1 MMYDDTLSLV
11 ITGHVDH
18 GKSTLIGRLLY
29 DTQSL
34 APDKIRE
41 IEKASASQGRDTEY
55 AYLMDHL
62 EEERSGGITIDTTQ
76 TFFETAQRRYVIID
90 APGHAEFIKNMI
102 TGATQADAAVLIV
115 DASEGVRD
123 QTRRHAYML
132 SLLGLNQ
139 IIVVINKMDRVDFA
153 QSRFAEVRQCMA
165 DLLDSIGLDPILYVP
180 ICAIR
185 GDNVATRSA
194 SMGWYK
200 GPTFIEGLDS
210 LAARQPPI
218 DRPLLVSIQDVYQI
232 GERQVGVG
240 RVESGVLSK
249 GLQIRILP
257 RGHTTTVATI
267 DKFLEDPQ
275 SAVAGECIGLTTVD
289 SAILNRGDVICLSSE
304 EPILTDRI
312 SASVFWMAG
321 HDLTKDL
328 RLTIRCTTQE
338 TGCTIEHI
346 NRRIDSSRL
355 ELIEED
361 AQVLKELEVGEVI
374 IKTDRPILTKDFAD
388 VPPFGR
394 FVLVEGDTTCAGGIV
409 TPHREPEG

>member
-1 MMYDDTLSLV
+1 
-11 ITGHVDH
+11 
-18 GKSTLIGRLLY
+18 
-29 DTQSL
+29 
-34 APDKIRE
+34 
-41 IEKASASQGRDTEY
+41 
-55 AYLMDHL
+55 MDHL

-153 QSRFAEVRQCMA
+153 QSRFAEVQQCMA
-165 DLLDSIGLDPILYVP
+165 DLLDSISLDPILYVP

-185 GDNVATRSA
+185 GDNVAMRSA
-194 SMGWYK
+194 SMGWYD

-210 LAARQPPI
+210 LTARQPPI
-218 DRPLLVSIQDVYQI
+218 DKPLLVSIQDVYQI
-232 GERQVGVG
+232 GEKQVGVG